1 MDPNKPIVT
10 KDKSEYY
17 QTLEVDFPDAGEKV
31 VFNFCE
37 QSFTPKDRNIFS
49 GNGCDDTKASNS
61 FISDGTTCSGLSA
74 QNDTDV
80 GDTAGFEI
88 MDSDGLVKG
97 ISLIYTG
104 GVCEGG
110 KYSLNVTSMCGAD
123 GKDSKAPPAILS
135 APTKTSACNY
145 TVVYDT
151 KAGCPV
157 FSLSQVSRFFYKY
170 SYLFGAVLIGAGFFL
185 AFFGNKFVN
194 IVIFLVS
201 SFALIII
208 GSVLFINLA
217 LEKVDKE
224 WVVWT
229 AFVVIAL
236 ASFGVG
242 LILVKFR
249 KYGIGLFAG
258 WGGVMLGFVVTTTFA
273 IGNVYAYYAI
283 LVVAAI
289 GMFFIAIKIE

>member
-1 MDPNKPIVT
+1 M
-10 KDKSEYY
+10 
-17 QTLEVDFPDAGEKV
+17 EK
-31 VFNFCE
+31 
-37 QSFTPKDRNIFS
+37 
-49 GNGCDDTKASNS
+49 
-61 FISDGTTCSGLSA
+61 
-74 QNDTDV
+74 
-80 GDTAGFEI
+80 
-88 MDSDGLVKG
+88 
-97 ISLIYTG
+97 TG
-104 GVCEGG
+104 
-110 KYSLNVTSMCGAD
+110 
-123 GKDSKAPPAILS
+123 
-135 APTKTSACNY
+135 ACNY

-170 SYLFGAVLIGAGFFL
+170 SYLFGAVLIAAGFFL

-194 IVIFLVS
+194 VVIFLVS
-201 SFALIII
+201 SFALIMI

-242 LILVKFR
+242 ILLVKYR

-258 WGGVMLGFVVTTTFA
+258 WGGVMIGFVVTTTFA
-273 IGNVYAYYAI
+273 VANVYAYYAI
-283 LVVAAI
+283 LVGGAI
-289 GMFFIAIKIE
+289 GMFLIAIKVEKTAIILLTAFIGAYSFVRGISLYAGGFPSESELHAELEAKVITWETMPKTYYAYLGGILFIFIASSVYQMKHNKE